1 MRIALNAQLISTGAG
16 YRAAGVSR
24 YSQYLTQSLGRL
36 GLPHHLEA
44 YVRDPAFQA
53 PGVELVRTRWPTHR
67 PLARILWEQALLPRM
82 LAARGVELVHG
93 LVNVLPLAT
102 KVPGVVT
109 VHDLSFLH
117 LPGALPRAKRL
128 YLRALCRASVRRA
141 RAVIAVSR
149 QTGQDVV
156 RSFSVSARRVHV
168 VYNGVDDRFR
178 PPDPAQAAAF
188 RRARGLPERYVL
200 YLGTL
205 EPRKNLERLLQ
216 AFALWRSRHPGQED
230 VVLVLAGARGWFY
243 ESVFRRSESLGLT
256 RVVRFPGYLPPE
268 ELPLW
273 YGAATVFVYPSLFEG
288 FGLPV
293 LEAMACGTPVLCSD
307 TASLGEVVGDAA
319 WKVPPEDTEAL
330 AQGLAGLLSDPGLRT
345 QLAGRGLARARRFSW
360 QRTAQETAAV
370 YEAVVRSVSDRH
382 P

>member
-1 MRIALNAQLISTGAG
+1 MRIALNALLIATDAG

-24 YSQYLTQSLGRL
+24 YSQHLVQGLGRL

-67 PLARILWEQALLPRM
+67 PLARILWEQAVLPRV

-102 KVPGVVT
+102 EVPGVVT

-117 LPGALPRAKRL
+117 LPETFPRAKRL

-149 QTGQDVV
+149 QTAQDVV
-156 RSFSVSARRVHV
+156 RSFSVSAHRVHV
-168 VYNGVDDRFR
+168 VYNGVDGRFR
-178 PPDPAQAAAF
+178 PPDPAQVAAF
-188 RRARGLPERYVL
+188 RRARGLPERYVF

-205 EPRKNLERLLQ
+205 EPRKNLERLLE
-216 AFALWRSRHPGQED
+216 AFALWRSRHPDERD

-243 ESVFRRSESLGLT
+243 EGIFRRCDSLGLAE
-256 RVVRFPGYLPPE
+256 VVRFPGYLSPE

-293 LEAMACGTPVLCSD
+293 LEAMACGTPVICSD
-307 TASLGEVVGDAA
+307 TASLREVAGDAA
-319 WKVPPEDTEAL
+319 WTVSPQDTEAL
-330 AQGLAGLLSDPGLRT
+330 ARGLACLLADPGART
-345 QLAGRGLARARRFSW
+345 QLARRGLARAQNFSW

-370 YEAVVRSVSDRH
+370 YEAVGRSVSDRH